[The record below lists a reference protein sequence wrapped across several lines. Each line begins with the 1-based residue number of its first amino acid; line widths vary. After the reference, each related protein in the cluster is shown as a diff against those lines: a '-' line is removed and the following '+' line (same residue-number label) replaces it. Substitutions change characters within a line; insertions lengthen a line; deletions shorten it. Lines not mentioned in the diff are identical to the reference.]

1 VISRNVAPASCRLSW
16 RSKSARW
23 SWLTGGDA
31 GATFA
36 CLLVIF
42 ALASQANAMS
52 AKDILKKAGQHY
64 EVIQDYTADAK
75 VTVESPSM
83 HVPEM
88 SIKIY
93 YKKPDKLHVES
104 KDGFAVLP
112 KQGAVVGNP
121 LKYLMT
127 ASELTLDRSERM
139 LGDDCYV
146 IKGTFQREGREVQST
161 VWVEKKNFLVRQIAT
176 NPEWGPSVKAKLWYT
191 RVGLKYWLPSMTS
204 ARVSIPPLP
213 GETPD
218 SKGGDNEP
226 TTVNIKFEKYRVN
239 TGLSDKIF
247 KNK

>member
-1 VISRNVAPASCRLSW
+1 MKPTREYRYSHTPTLPHSHTIWLVVLMLGASAAW
-16 RSKSARW
+16 
-23 SWLTGGDA
+23 GG
-31 GATFA
+31 
-36 CLLVIF
+36 
-42 ALASQANAMS
+42 MS
-52 AKDILKKAGQHY
+52 PKDILKKAGEHY
-64 EVIQDYTADAK
+64 EVIKDYTADAK

-93 YKKPDKLHVES
+93 YKKPDKLHVDS

-121 LKYLMT
+121 IKYLLT
-127 ASELTLDRSERM
+127 SSELAVDGSEKV

-161 VWVEKKNFLVRQIAT
+161 VWVDKENFLVRQLAT
-176 NPEWGPSVKAKLWYT
+176 NPEWGPSVRVRLWYT

-213 GETPD
+213 GESPD
-218 SKGGDNEP
+218 TKSGGPEQ
-226 TTVNIKFEKYRVN
+226 TTVTIKFEKYKVN
-239 TGLSDKIF
+239 SGLSDKIF
-247 KNK
+247 K

>member
-1 VISRNVAPASCRLSW
+1 MILRNVAPASRRLSW

-31 GATFA
+31 GATFIF
-36 CLLVIF
+36 LLVIL
-42 ALASQANAMS
+42 ALASQANALS

-88 SIKIY
+88 DVTIY
-93 YKKPDKLHVES
+93 YKKPDKLHLDS

-121 LKYLMT
+121 LKYLLT
-127 ASELTLDRSERM
+127 SSELTVDGSERV

-146 IKGTFQREGREVQST
+146 IKGSFSREGREVQST
-161 VWVEKKNFLVRQIAT
+161 VWVEKKNFLVRQLAT
-176 NPEWGPSVKAKLWYT
+176 NPEWGPSVSVKLWYT
-191 RVGLKYWLPSMTS
+191 KVGLKYWLPSTTS
-204 ARVSIPPLP
+204 AKVSIPPLP

-218 SKGGDNEP
+218 TEGGDNAP
-226 TTVNIKFEKYRVN
+226 TTVNIKFDNYRVN

-247 KNK
+247 K

>member
-1 VISRNVAPASCRLSW
+1 MIRDGAKWLCILALLILTAQAHALSP
-16 RSKSARW
+16 KE
-23 SWLTGGDA
+23 
-31 GATFA
+31 
-36 CLLVIF
+36 
-42 ALASQANAMS
+42 
-52 AKDILKKAGQHY
+52 ILKKAGQHY

-93 YKKPDKLHVES
+93 YKKPDKLHVDS

-121 LKYLMT
+121 LKYL
-127 ASELTLDRSERM
+127 LTSSDLTVDRTEKV

-161 VWVEKKNFLVRQIAT
+161 VWVDKENFLVRQLAT
-176 NPEWGPSVKAKLWYT
+176 NPEWGPSVRVRLWYT
-191 RVGLKYWLPSMTS
+191 RVGLKYWLPSTTS

-218 SKGGDNEP
+218 TKSGAPEQ
-226 TTVNIKFEKYRVN
+226 TTVTIKFGKYKVN
-239 TGLSDKIF
+239 SGLSDKIF
-247 KNK
+247 KSK